1 MREVIRGH
9 QWMRALT
16 KHGEAVT
23 VRHSLRGGR
32 RPRAKGER
40 VVAARVV
47 AARVVAARVVAAIIA
62 GRARCQASLEGC
74 PSKRI
79 DDETEEAVKRLC
91 EVRRPRR
98 RHGLF
103 M

>member
-32 RPRAKGER
+32 RPRAKGE
-40 VVAARVV
+40 RVV

>member
-32 RPRAKGER
+32 RPRAKGE
-40 VVAARVV
+40 
-47 AARVVAARVVAAIIA
+47 RVVAARVVAAIIA

>member
-47 AARVVAARVVAAIIA
+47 AIIA
-62 GRARCQASLEGC
+62 GRARCQASLESF
-74 PSKRI
+74 PSERI
-79 DDETEEAVKRLC
+79 DDEAEEAV
-91 EVRRPRR
+91 
-98 RHGLF
+98 
-103 M
+103 

>member
-47 AARVVAARVVAAIIA
+47 AARVVAAIIA

-79 DDETEEAVKRLC
+79 DDETEEAV
-91 EVRRPRR
+91 
-98 RHGLF
+98 
-103 M
+103 

>member
-9 QWMRALT
+9 QRMRALT

-32 RPRAKGER
+32 RPRAKGE
-40 VVAARVV
+40 RVV